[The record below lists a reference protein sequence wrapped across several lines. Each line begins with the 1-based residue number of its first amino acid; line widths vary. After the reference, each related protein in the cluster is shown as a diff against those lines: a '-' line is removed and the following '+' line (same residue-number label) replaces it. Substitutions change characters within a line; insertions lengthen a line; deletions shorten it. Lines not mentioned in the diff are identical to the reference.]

1 MTHIMTTMLGDLLF
15 KSEGKFFASR
25 EGCETRQITLDTAKS
40 ICVQN
45 WVAGNLRWL
54 RKMPTTKGFRLFK
67 TAEVKPGDVYITTEA
82 ADKIITEYL
91 ESL

>member
-1 MTHIMTTMLGDLLF
+1 MTTNLGDVLY
-15 KSEGKFFASR
+15 KNDGKFFASR
-25 EGCETRQITLDTAKS
+25 EGADTKQITLETVKA

-45 WVAGNLRWL
+45 WVSANLRWL

-82 ADKIITEYL
+82 ADNVITEYL